1 MIHNK
6 KKGSQWQRVNRHDTF
21 EEHKLRPRTPNRVNK
36 PVDGHFVCVLKF
48 RTSFRLPVNL
58 GSIFTMYNRHGDKY
72 KTRVSARERW
82 DGGNSKAAELEWRT
96 ERVHT
101 PRNVFYHYRGSLF
114 TSARPAGSCHHEL
127 TISRYPIFAL
137 VESSLSPRRG
147 RRALIL
153 KTIFYSNEPTHA
165 CIDTYYSPFP
175 SPSPSRPSSSLSL
188 SLFLF
193 RPFAHRCQREHRWKS
208 YGFPR
213 VECITRIGRRTAG
226 KRCSWKLVGILSGA
240 CFGGWLVSWR
250 KVERFGTIWNSPIL
264 FPLIV

>member
-1 MIHNK
+1 M
-6 KKGSQWQRVNRHDTF
+6 
-21 EEHKLRPRTPNRVNK
+21 
-36 PVDGHFVCVLKF
+36 
-48 RTSFRLPVNL
+48 
-58 GSIFTMYNRHGDKY
+58 
-72 KTRVSARERW
+72 
-82 DGGNSKAAELEWRT
+82 
-96 ERVHT
+96 HT

-188 SLFLF
+188 SFFFVLL
-193 RPFAHRCQREHRWKS
+193 PTVANGSIGENLTASREWNVLR
-208 YGFPR
+208 
-213 VECITRIGRRTAG
+213 E
-226 KRCSWKLVGILSGA
+226 SG
-240 CFGGWLVSWR
+240 GEQLVSG
-250 KVERFGTIWNSPIL
+250 VHEN
-264 FPLIV
+264 